1 MMTTTSA
8 GLPIVLSMSSKSKL
22 VAAPASCSRTA
33 KVKRVATIRLLLKF
47 QVTLHLRGSTRVFAE
62 IATRSGAPVPRPAR
76 QPALLVKRKNHVNGG
91 VDFDRIAIEKS
102 RLVAPL
108 PDSIQRGLLQQGM
121 AVQNFEL
128 LNRAVLTDDRVQT
141 HGARDARLTS
151 ERRINRLNTVDD
163 ARCLDVAAY
172 AKRASQL
179 RLRWGRRTTHA
190 PDDATEHA
198 THGAAGNA
206 ARNAT
211 AHASGHIRLGVF
223 LNNLNF
229 LRDDLR
235 CHQLAGIHQ
244 MCLRLDVDDLG
255 NRWGRGWW
263 RWRRRRGEH
272 SGHHGLGKRL
282 GVDQRNQNQNNKKE
296 ALKQHRD
303 QNGPRFVCLLGIR
316 TRNHHF
322 FKHRSYLLPAGAR
335 RPETFSLPRALLP
348 AAGPVPA
355 ATPCPRQR
363 FQATTRGAAIP
374 KLE

>member
-33 KVKRVATIRLLLKF
+33 KVNRVATIRLLLKF
-47 QVTLHLRGSTRVFAE
+47 QVTLDLRGSTRVFAE

-76 QPALLVKRKNHVNGG
+76 QPVLLVKRKNHVNGG

-102 RLVAPL
+102 RLIAPL

-128 LNRAVLTDDRVQT
+128 LNRAVLADDRVQT
-141 HGARDARLTS
+141 HGARDARLAS
-151 ERRINRLNTVDD
+151 ERRVYRLNTVDD
-163 ARCLDVAAY
+163 ASCLDFAAY

-179 RLRWGRRTTHA
+179 RLRRGRRSAHA
-190 PDDATEHA
+190 TDDATEYTA
-198 THGAAGNA
+198 HGAAGNA

-211 AHASGHIRLGVF
+211 AHASGHIRLGLF
-223 LNNLNF
+223 LNL
-229 LRDDLR
+229 LDILGDDSWLY
-235 CHQLAGIHQ
+235 QLAGVHQ
-244 MCLRLDVDDLG
+244 VSLRLDVDDLG
-255 NRWGRGWW
+255 NRRGRC
-263 RWRRRRGEH
+263 GEH
-272 SGHHGLGKRL
+272 SGHHGLGECL

-335 RPETFSLPRALLP
+335 RPGTFSLPRALLP

-355 ATPCPRQR
+355 ATPCPRQ
-363 FQATTRGAAIP
+363 
-374 KLE
+374 